1 MHPRIS
7 LTVAATR
14 LKRSF
19 LFGFFGRKQEA
30 QAPSTEFH
38 KEHRT
43 SGGEKESFKE
53 FMRTKEE
60 EIFIKK
66 RDELLAEFSKKRD
79 KADLEIEQRKKDIEF
94 AVTRSKREYEVTVG
108 NLDYKKI
115 ILDNMQFETGSEFNS
130 PDLVGK
136 FIAQL
141 VNSNVSRSD
150 PDQTH

>member
-1 MHPRIS
+1 MRPRIS

-14 LKRSF
+14 LKRNF
-19 LFGFFGRKQEA
+19 LFGFFGKKQEA
-30 QAPSTEFH
+30 QLPSTEFQ

-43 SGGEKESFKE
+43 GGEKETFKE

-60 EIFIKK
+60 ESFLKK

-79 KADLEIEQRKKDIEF
+79 QYDLEIEQRKKDIEF

-115 ILDNMQFETGSEFNS
+115 ILDNMQFETHSEFGS
-130 PDLVGK
+130 PDLVGR

-141 VNSNVSRSD
+141 INSNVGCCD